1 MYSRKLT
8 IFRVRVSET
17 AIRDKDRHRDSG
29 HRKLV
34 FLKSLVREFF
44 LMIYVK
50 K

>member
-1 MYSRKLT
+1 MYSRKLS

-17 AIRDKDRHRDSG
+17 AICEKERQRDSG

-44 LMIYVK
+44 PMIYVK